1 MNSMSKLQ
9 IGNIVALILT
19 LIVNFF
25 SQSGSEFLSGVF
37 PYTVK
42 ELAEMRG
49 LFFLPDA
56 YVFGIWGIIYT
67 GLIAYLVYTSRP
79 SQRESEV
86 NQKIG
91 YWFIISSIANSVWLI
106 LFLNDL
112 VFASTIAMV
121 ALFVS
126 LFIIYTRLEIGMKPV
141 SNVVRWCVHIPFSIY
156 IGWITVATVANF
168 ATWLYTAGYETAF
181 LGITA
186 DVWTVIMMA
195 IAAVIALGMLYFR
208 KDIAFALVPIW
219 AFVGIYARPFDTEV
233 YEIVSGLN
241 SGLVDTGALIMA
253 GVIGLG
259 IVLTIIRMIV
269 SRNSETDSNT
279 QVPLAQAS

>member
-1 MNSMSKLQ
+1 MKGMSTLQ
-9 IGNIVALILT
+9 IGNIVALIVT
-19 LIVNFF
+19 LIINFF
-25 SQSGSEFLSGVF
+25 SQSGSQFAVTIF
-37 PYTVK
+37 PNTVK
-42 ELAEMRG
+42 DLAESRAV
-49 LFFLPDA
+49 FFLPDG

-67 GLIAYLVYTSRP
+67 GLLAYIIYTSRP
-79 SQRESEV
+79 SQRNSEI

-121 ALFVS
+121 VLFIS
-126 LFIIYTRLEIGMKPV
+126 LFIIYTRLEIGIKPV

-168 ATWLYTAGYETAF
+168 ATWLYTADFITSF
-181 LGITA
+181 VGITA

-195 IAAVIALGMLYFR
+195 IATVIALGMLYFR
-208 KDIAFALVPIW
+208 KDIAYALVPIW
-219 AFVGIYARPFDTEV
+219 AFVGIYARPFDTEI
-233 YEIVSGLN
+233 YELVTGLDPN
-241 SGLVDTGALIMA
+241 LVNTASLVFS

-259 IVLTIIRMIV
+259 IVLTIIRMLMA
-269 SRNSETDSNT
+269 RNSENNSA